1 MQSVRADEWSE
12 ALRSRWAEAQSLES
26 GIEGVRW
33 VGVASSVL
41 IVRGSDSPMK

>member
-26 GIEGVRW
+26 GSIVRW